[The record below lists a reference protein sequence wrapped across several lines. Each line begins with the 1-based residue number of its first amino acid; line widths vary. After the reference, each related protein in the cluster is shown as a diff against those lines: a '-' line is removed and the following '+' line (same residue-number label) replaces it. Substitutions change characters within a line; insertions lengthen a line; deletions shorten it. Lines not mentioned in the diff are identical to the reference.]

1 MVSAVTVLMLA
12 VVIGALYVLLAR
24 VDGSK
29 AGRTPGG
36 VAYSVTIGV
45 IGILAG
51 GAMVVTGL
59 WLLLIGLA
67 APGLFVFSTSGP
79 AQSGPAQLV
88 IAGFALVVILSGALI
103 FRVARQR
110 LRQM

>member
-1 MVSAVTVLMLA
+1 MVSAAPVLLFA

-24 VDGSK
+24 ADRSST
-29 AGRTPGG
+29 GRTPGG

-51 GAMVVTGL
+51 GAMVVSGL
-59 WLLLIGLA
+59 WLVLVGFA
-67 APGLFVFSTSGP
+67 APGLFVLNGSGP
-79 AQSGPAQLV
+79 AEVVVA
-88 IAGFALVVILSGALI
+88 AFALVLILSGTLI

-110 LRQM
+110 LRRV

>member
-1 MVSAVTVLMLA
+1 MVSAATVLLFA

-24 VDGSK
+24 ADRSST
-29 AGRTPGG
+29 GRTPGG

-59 WLLLIGLA
+59 WLLLMGFA
-67 APGLFVFSTSGP
+67 APGLFLFDASGP
-79 AQSGPAQLV
+79 AQAV

>member
-1 MVSAVTVLMLA
+1 MLSAVTVLMLA

-29 AGRTPGG
+29 TAPTPGG

-45 IGILAG
+45 VGILAG
-51 GAMVVTGL
+51 GAMILTGL
-59 WLLLIGLA
+59 WLLLMGLA
-67 APGLFVFSTSGP
+67 APGLFLFYASRP
-79 AQSGPAQLV
+79 AQVLV
-88 IAGFALVVILSGALI
+88 AGFALVVILSGALI
-103 FRVARQR
+103 FRVARRR

>member
-1 MVSAVTVLMLA
+1 MVSAGTVLMLA

-29 AGRTPGG
+29 TAPTPGG

-51 GAMVVTGL
+51 GAMVLTGL
-59 WLLLIGLA
+59 WLLLMGLA
-67 APGLFVFSTSGP
+67 APGLFLFQASGP
-79 AQSGPAQLV
+79 AQVV